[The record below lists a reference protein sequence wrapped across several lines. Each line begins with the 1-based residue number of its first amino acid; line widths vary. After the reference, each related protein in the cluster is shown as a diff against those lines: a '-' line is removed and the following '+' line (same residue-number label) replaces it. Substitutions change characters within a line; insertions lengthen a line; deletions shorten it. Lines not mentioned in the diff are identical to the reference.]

1 MKEKWIEAEQMKRLT
16 MDNLEEMGMFS
27 LAHNCCYIDEN
38 GNTRYRDFEIDIDAR
53 ELAKGMLKEMTED
66 VVSFESDEDFDD
78 WMGCYIGEDGI
89 CTQRGLIATFYQ
101 NLWAMAELREKL
113 KYYED
118 LEEQGRLLVLPCKV
132 GDTVYEILEETVPNH
147 YFYISE
153 HKVQDVSVKAVKYA
167 DEWEP
172 YDYENL
178 YFTREEAE
186 AALEKRRKDNKE
198 YSEKFDELRK
208 NRIRVSLHKY
218 GSVADNYGKGFV
230 QAIPSLEKCL
240 DKYKETG
247 NTEYLCDLANYAMF
261 EFMYPQHP
269 KGHFRA
275 TDSRESAGIVGLSV
289 NEAKGIKSW

>member
-53 ELAKGMLKEMTED
+53 ELAKGLLKEMTEGK
-66 VVSFESDEDFDD
+66 VSFESDEDFDD
-78 WMGCYIGEDGI
+78 WMGCCIGDDGI
-89 CTQRGLIATFYQ
+89 STPRGLIATFYQ

-132 GDTVYEILEETVPNH
+132 GDTVYGILEETVPNH

-172 YDYENL
+172 YGYENL

-186 AALEKRRKDNKE
+186 AALEKRRKDN
-198 YSEKFDELRK
+198 
-208 NRIRVSLHKY
+208 
-218 GSVADNYGKGFV
+218 GF
-230 QAIPSLEKCL
+230 
-240 DKYKETG
+240 
-247 NTEYLCDLANYAMF
+247 
-261 EFMYPQHP
+261 
-269 KGHFRA
+269 
-275 TDSRESAGIVGLSV
+275 
-289 NEAKGIKSW
+289 

>member
-1 MKEKWIEAEQMKRLT
+1 MIQKWIETEKMKRLT
-16 MDNLEEMGMFS
+16 MDNVEEMDMFG

-66 VVSFESDEDFDD
+66 AVSFESDEDFDD

-118 LEEQGRLLVLPCKV
+118 LEEQGRLLVLPCRV
-132 GDTVYEILEETVPNH
+132 GDTVYEIIEETVPNR
-147 YFYISE
+147 YFYINE
-153 HKVQDVSVKAVKYA
+153 WKVQDVSAKAVKYA
-167 DEWEP
+167 DEWES

-186 AALEKRRKDNKE
+186 AALERRRN
-198 YSEKFDELRK
+198 RK
-208 NRIRVSLHKY
+208 
-218 GSVADNYGKGFV
+218 
-230 QAIPSLEKCL
+230 
-240 DKYKETG
+240 
-247 NTEYLCDLANYAMF
+247 
-261 EFMYPQHP
+261 
-269 KGHFRA
+269 
-275 TDSRESAGIVGLSV
+275 
-289 NEAKGIKSW
+289 

>member
-53 ELAKGMLKEMTED
+53 ELAKGLLKEMTEGK
-66 VVSFESDEDFDD
+66 VSFESDEDFDD

-89 CTQRGLIATFYQ
+89 CTPRGLIATFYQ
-101 NLWAMAELREKL
+101 NLWAMAELRERL

-132 GDTVYEILEETVPNH
+132 GDTVYEIIEETVPNR
-147 YFYISE
+147 YFYINE
-153 HKVQDVSVKAVKYA
+153 WKVQDVSAKAVKYA
-167 DEWEP
+167 DEWES

-186 AALEKRRKDNKE
+186 AALEKRRKDN
-198 YSEKFDELRK
+198 
-208 NRIRVSLHKY
+208 
-218 GSVADNYGKGFV
+218 GF
-230 QAIPSLEKCL
+230 
-240 DKYKETG
+240 
-247 NTEYLCDLANYAMF
+247 
-261 EFMYPQHP
+261 
-269 KGHFRA
+269 
-275 TDSRESAGIVGLSV
+275 
-289 NEAKGIKSW
+289 

>member
-53 ELAKGMLKEMTED
+53 ELAKGLLKEMTEGK
-66 VVSFESDEDFDD
+66 VSFESDEDFDD

-89 CTQRGLIATFYQ
+89 CTPRGLIATFYQ
-101 NLWAMAELREKL
+101 NLWAMAELRERL

-132 GDTVYEILEETVPNH
+132 GDTVYEIIEETVPNR
-147 YFYISE
+147 YFYINE
-153 HKVQDVSVKAVKYA
+153 WKVQDVSTQSIKYA
-167 DEWEP
+167 DEWES

-186 AALEKRRKDNKE
+186 AALERRRKN
-198 YSEKFDELRK
+198 
-208 NRIRVSLHKY
+208 N
-218 GSVADNYGKGFV
+218 GF
-230 QAIPSLEKCL
+230 
-240 DKYKETG
+240 
-247 NTEYLCDLANYAMF
+247 
-261 EFMYPQHP
+261 
-269 KGHFRA
+269 
-275 TDSRESAGIVGLSV
+275 
-289 NEAKGIKSW
+289 

>member
-53 ELAKGMLKEMTED
+53 ELAKGLLKEMTEGK
-66 VVSFESDEDFDD
+66 VSFESDEDFDD

-132 GDTVYEILEETVPNH
+132 GDTVYEIIEETVPNR
-147 YFYISE
+147 YFYINE
-153 HKVQDVSVKAVKYA
+153 WKVQDVSTQSIKYA

-186 AALEKRRKDNKE
+186 AALEKRRKDN
-198 YSEKFDELRK
+198 
-208 NRIRVSLHKY
+208 
-218 GSVADNYGKGFV
+218 GF
-230 QAIPSLEKCL
+230 
-240 DKYKETG
+240 
-247 NTEYLCDLANYAMF
+247 
-261 EFMYPQHP
+261 
-269 KGHFRA
+269 
-275 TDSRESAGIVGLSV
+275 
-289 NEAKGIKSW
+289 

>member
-1 MKEKWIEAEQMKRLT
+1 MKEKWIETEQMKRLT

-53 ELAKGMLKEMTED
+53 ELEKGLLKEMTEGK
-66 VVSFESDEDFDD
+66 VSFESDEDFDD
-78 WMGCYIGEDGI
+78 WMGCCIGEDGI
-89 CTQRGLIATFYQ
+89 CTPRGLIATFYQ

-153 HKVQDVSVKAVKYA
+153 PKVQDVSVKAVKYA

-172 YDYENL
+172 YGYENL
-178 YFTREEAE
+178 YFTREEAKV
-186 AALEKRRKDNKE
+186 ALEKRRNGE
-198 YSEKFDELRK
+198 
-208 NRIRVSLHKY
+208 
-218 GSVADNYGKGFV
+218 
-230 QAIPSLEKCL
+230 
-240 DKYKETG
+240 
-247 NTEYLCDLANYAMF
+247 
-261 EFMYPQHP
+261 
-269 KGHFRA
+269 
-275 TDSRESAGIVGLSV
+275 
-289 NEAKGIKSW
+289 